1 MKGITGKLCLSHI
14 NHLYFARLLIKKC
27 WCFGLYS
34 GVSYNTDGIEKEIR
48 KKKKKD
54 LIQEKKATLAL
65 PGMFAFSFLVKK
77 ESFQIKFESM
87 DY

>member
-1 MKGITGKLCLSHI
+1 MELKKKL
-14 NHLYFARLLIKKC
+14 
-27 WCFGLYS
+27 
-34 GVSYNTDGIEKEIR
+34 E